1 VNQGPRETIQPKKE
15 EGKVVAPEK
24 LRNSILRVLE
34 RRGAMNGSTLK
45 NFAGQEASKEE
56 WLAAIGSL
64 AHDGKIIKKDGIRA
78 GSFKVWL
85 PGTVGPR
92 PAAAKEKVAPS
103 NEATEPSKK
112 TPRVNRKPQPKPL
125 STTGSDGA
133 GNKKPPVYEAVLADL
148 ELRRQKID
156 HAIAALRAL
165 A

>member
-1 VNQGPRETIQPKKE
+1 MDREMTKN
-15 EGKVVAPEK
+15 A
-24 LRNSILRVLE
+24 ILRVLE
-34 RRGAMNGSTLK
+34 RKGGMNISTLK
-45 NFAGQEASKEE
+45 NFSGQYASKEE
-56 WLAAIGSL
+56 FKAAL
-64 AHDGKIIKKDGIRA
+64 DELTREGKINMKCGIRE

-85 PGTVGPR
+85 PGVITQKPS
-92 PAAAKEKVAPS
+92 APS
-103 NEATEPSKK
+103 NESTEPSKK